1 MTLWQDIRFAG
12 RLLVKDRWFTLVAAT
27 ALALGIGVNT
37 TVFTFVNAVLIRG
50 LPFRNPERIMWVG
63 TRDGN
68 ANGRER
74 GLSFTDFEDWR
85 DEQQTLEGLVLW
97 GSYAFNMSEGG
108 RDPDRFTGVYIS
120 TNVFRMIGEQP
131 ILGRDFVADDE
142 RAGASPVLIISH
154 SLWQSRY
161 GGDPNV
167 LGRTVTINAFSP
179 TIIGVMPPDVQFPAN
194 NDLWVP
200 LVHMPAGVKPLNR
213 DARNFPVFGLLK
225 EGITIQQATA
235 DLTGI
240 ANRLANEFPATNK
253 NVRPY
258 LMTFS
263 ERQNGGEIRLVFLS
277 LMGAVAFVLLIAI
290 ANVANLLLARAA
302 FRTREMSV
310 RVSLGASRWRI
321 VRQLLV
327 ESVMLAA
334 ISGLAGYALAVVGV
348 RLFDA
353 ATQNVGKPSWIHF
366 TMDGSVFAFLAVV
379 TLMTGVLFGLA
390 PALHVSRTNV
400 NDVLK
405 EGGRTGAAGVRA
417 RWWTSMLIVGELALT
432 LVLLAGAGFMMR
444 SFLMLYQQDVGID
457 IAPIVTATISMPDRK
472 YHENDQRVA
481 FFRRLEERLNTID
494 VVEAATVASSAPG
507 LGGGS
512 RGFAIEGRPEQAG
525 TQAPLISTVTV
536 GPRYFDTIGVRML
549 RGRPLVEIDGL
560 PGQDNIVVN
569 QRFVAMNFPN
579 EDPIGRR
586 IGFTEEGP
594 GGTVKPPASWFTI
607 VGVAPTVR
615 QRSMRQS
622 DTDPV
627 VYLSNRFQPG
637 LNAGVLVRSR
647 AGAAAI
653 TPLLRAEL
661 RSIDPDLPLF
671 QIQTLEAGL
680 ARQRW
685 EYTIFGSMFAFFA
698 FIALLLSAVGLYA
711 VTAYSVTQRTQ
722 EIGVRMALGAQTSQV
737 LWLFVRRVLVHL
749 AIGLALGLAG
759 AVGVGRLL
767 QGVLVRTSATDP
779 ATLASIVG
787 VLVSVALIAA
797 FWPARR
803 AARLDPVI
811 ALRYE

>member
-1 MTLWQDIRFAG
+1 MTLWQDIRFAS

-50 LPFRNPERIMWVG
+50 LPFENPERIMWVG

-85 DEQQTLEGLVLW
+85 DQQQTFDGLVLW
-97 GSYAFNMSEGG
+97 GSYAFNMSEAG

-120 TNVFRMIGEQP
+120 TNIFRMIGEQP

-142 RAGASPVLIISH
+142 RPGAPPVLIISH
-154 SLWQSRY
+154 GLWQSRY

-179 TIIGVMPPDVQFPAN
+179 TIIGVMAPDLRFPAN

-200 LVHMPAGVKPLNR
+200 LVHIPAGVRPLNR

-225 EGITIQQATA
+225 EGITIEQATA

-240 ANRLANEFPATNK
+240 ANRLANDFPATNK
-253 NVRPY
+253 NIRPY

-277 LMGAVAFVLLIAI
+277 LMGAVGFVLLIAI

-334 ISGLAGYALAVVGV
+334 ISGLAGYGLAVVGV

-366 TMDGSVFAFLAVV
+366 TMDGSVFGFLAVI
-379 TLMTGVLFGLA
+379 TLLTGVLFGLA

-405 EGGRTGAAGVRA
+405 EGGRTGAAGVRV
-417 RWWTSMLIVGELALT
+417 RWWTSILIVGELALT

-444 SFLMLYQQDVGID
+444 SFLMLYRQEVGID
-457 IAPIVTATISMPDRK
+457 VAPIVTATISMPDRK

-481 FFRRLEERLNTID
+481 FFRRLEERLNTING
-494 VVEAATVASSAPG
+494 VEAATVASSAPG
-507 LGGGS
+507 LGGGA

-525 TQAPLISTVTV
+525 TQAPMISTVSV

-549 RGRPLVEIDGL
+549 RGRALVETDGL

-594 GGTVKPPASWFTI
+594 GGTVTPPASWLTI

-647 AGAAAI
+647 AGAAAV

-661 RSIDPDLPLF
+661 RSIDSDLPLF

-759 AVGVGRLL
+759 AVAVGRLL

-787 VLVSVALIAA
+787 VLVSVAVIAA